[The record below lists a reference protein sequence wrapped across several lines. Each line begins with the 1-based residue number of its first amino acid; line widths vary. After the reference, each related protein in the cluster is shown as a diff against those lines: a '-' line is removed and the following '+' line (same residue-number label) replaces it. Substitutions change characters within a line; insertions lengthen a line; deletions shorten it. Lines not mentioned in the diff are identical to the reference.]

1 MRANQNAMKMATK
14 KVTKSQASSKNVI
27 ENKACKAEVLK
38 SYNERAGDRLAHHS
52 DGSHKPLVPPHNSPT
67 PVKKG
72 LQVTVTDE
80 TVSYSNVITTLQ
92 TTTDT
97 GEEEE
102 ENLIENQGQQILS
115 VAFQILTI
123 SFDDGW
129 KIDFIFGVDILEL
142 LRNCHVTLHYTP
154 LHTQID
160 MDR

>member
-1 MRANQNAMKMATK
+1 MRAKQNAMKMATK

-27 ENKACKAEVLK
+27 ENKAYKAQVLK

-52 DGSHKPLVPPHNSPT
+52 DGSHKPLVPPHNSPP

-80 TVSYSNVITTLQ
+80 TLSYSNVITTLQ

-102 ENLIENQGQQILS
+102 ENLIENQG
-115 VAFQILTI
+115 
-123 SFDDGW
+123 
-129 KIDFIFGVDILEL
+129 
-142 LRNCHVTLHYTP
+142 
-154 LHTQID
+154 
-160 MDR
+160 